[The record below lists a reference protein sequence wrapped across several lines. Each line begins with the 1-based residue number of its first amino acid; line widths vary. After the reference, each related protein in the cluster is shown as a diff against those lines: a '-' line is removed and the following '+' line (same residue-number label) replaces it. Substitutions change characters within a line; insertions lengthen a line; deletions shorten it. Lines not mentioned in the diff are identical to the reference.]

1 MADVNKLAPFI
12 LKWEGGFVND
22 TDDLG
27 GATNKGVTIGTY
39 EAYCRKKG
47 YPKPTIER
55 LKNLSSPEW
64 TEILKTMYWDKWM
77 ADRIKNQSVANI
89 LVDWVWASGS
99 HGIKMP
105 QKMLGVKPDGIVGE
119 RTINAVN
126 ALSSESLFESIKRER
141 IELIDRICAARP
153 ANNKFKKGWLNR
165 INSLKFENE

>member
-22 TDDLG
+22 PDDLG

-55 LKNLSSPEW
+55 LKNISSPEW
-64 TEILKTMYWDKWM
+64 TEILKTMYWDKWR
-77 ADRIKNQSVANI
+77 ADGIKNQSVANI

-99 HGIKMP
+99 HGIKIP

-119 RTINAVN
+119 TTLNAVN
-126 ALSSESLFESIKRER
+126 ALSPESLFESIKRER
-141 IELIDRICAARP
+141 IDFIDRICAARP